1 MGRGYGGGLAPGVS
15 ARNRSAFEESFANV
29 LDPLAFPRQ
38 KDAPMHIGFIGS
50 GRMASALLEGIL
62 RAGIA
67 PAADIVLTDKLP
79 AAAAELARRTGAQ
92 ARGSNADVAS
102 GADTLILCVKP
113 GDVPEALREAGDL
126 SGKLLISI
134 AAGVPLRR
142 LREWAPGNPRLIR
155 VMPNTPAL
163 IGRGAAAFAGGE
175 GATEEDLAAAE
186 KIFGAVGVVARV
198 KEELLDAVTGLS
210 GSGPAFVYTVIE
222 ALADGGV
229 LMGLP
234 REIALRLAS
243 QTVLGAA
250 AMVLDTGMHPAQL
263 RDQVASPGGTT
274 MAGLEAL
281 EDAGLR
287 AALIGAVRAAT
298 ERSGELGAAG

>member
-1 MGRGYGGGLAPGVS
+1 M
-15 ARNRSAFEESFANV
+15 N
-29 LDPLAFPRQ
+29 
-38 KDAPMHIGFIGS
+38 IGFIGS

-67 PAADIVLTDKLP
+67 PTPDIAITDKIP
-79 AAAAELARRTGAQ
+79 AAAEELARRTGVQ
-92 ARGSNADVAS
+92 ARASNGEVAA
-102 GADTLILCVKP
+102 GAGALILCVKP
-113 GDVPEALREAGDL
+113 GDVPSALREAGDL
-126 SGKLLISI
+126 TGKLLVSI

-142 LREWAPGNPRLIR
+142 LREWATGSPRLIR

-163 IGRGAAAFAGGE
+163 IGKGAAAY
-175 GATEEDLAAAE
+175 ATADGVTAEDIEVAE
-186 KIFGAVGVVARV
+186 RIFGAVGIVIRV

-234 REIALRLAS
+234 RDSALRLAS

-250 AMVLDTGMHPAQL
+250 AMALETGLHPAQL
-263 RDQVASPGGTT
+263 RDQVTSPGGTT
-274 MAGLEAL
+274 IAGLEAL
-281 EDAGLR
+281 EEAGLR
-287 AALIGAVRAAT
+287 SALIGAVRAAT

>member
-1 MGRGYGGGLAPGVS
+1 
-15 ARNRSAFEESFANV
+15 
-29 LDPLAFPRQ
+29 
-38 KDAPMHIGFIGS
+38 MHIGFIGS
-50 GRMASALLEGIL
+50 GRMATALLEGIL

-67 PAADIVLTDKLP
+67 QAPDIFLTDKLP
-79 AAAAELARRTGAQ
+79 AAAEELARRTGAQ
-92 ARGSNADVAS
+92 ARGSNAGVAAE
-102 GADTLILCVKP
+102 ADLLMLCVKP
-113 GDVPEALREAGDL
+113 GDVPAALSEAGDL
-126 SGKLLISI
+126 GGKLLVSI
-134 AAGVPLRR
+134 AAGVPLKR

-163 IGRGAAAFAGGE
+163 IGQGAAAYAAGE
-175 GATEEDLAAAE
+175 GATEEDMAVADR
-186 KIFGAVGVVARV
+186 IFGATGIAVRV

-243 QTVLGAA
+243 QTMLGAA
-250 AMVLDTGMHPAQL
+250 DMVLRTGLHPAQL
-263 RDQVASPGGTT
+263 RDQVTSPGGTT
-274 MAGLEAL
+274 IAGLEAL
-281 EDAGLR
+281 EEAGLR

-298 ERSGELGAAG
+298 ERSAELGAAD

>member
-1 MGRGYGGGLAPGVS
+1 MAKHPGM
-15 ARNRSAFEESFANV
+15 N
-29 LDPLAFPRQ
+29 
-38 KDAPMHIGFIGS
+38 IGFIGS

-62 RAGIA
+62 RAAIA
-67 PAADIVLTDKLP
+67 APGDIVITDKIP
-79 AAAAELARRTGAQ
+79 AAANELAQKTGVK
-92 ARGSNADVAS
+92 ARGSNAEVVADA
-102 GADTLILCVKP
+102 GVLILCVKP
-113 GDVPEALREAGDL
+113 GDVPGALAEAGDL

-142 LREWAPGNPRLIR
+142 LKEGAKGTPRLIR

-163 IGRGAAAFAGGE
+163 IGKGAAAYAPGE
-175 GATEEDLAAAE
+175 GATDEDVALADR
-186 KIFGAVGVVARV
+186 IFGATGVVVKV

-234 REIALRLAS
+234 REIALRLAA
-243 QTVLGAA
+243 QTVVGSAS
-250 AMVLDTGMHPAQL
+250 MVLETGLHPAQL

-274 MAGLEAL
+274 IAGLEAL

>member
-1 MGRGYGGGLAPGVS
+1 MPKHLS
-15 ARNRSAFEESFANV
+15 
-29 LDPLAFPRQ
+29 
-38 KDAPMHIGFIGS
+38 MHIGFIGS

-62 RAGIA
+62 RAAIA
-67 PAADIVLTDKLP
+67 PPADILITDKLP
-79 AAAAELARRTGAQ
+79 AASADLARRTGAQ
-92 ARGSNADVAS
+92 ARPSNAEVAS
-102 GADTLILCVKP
+102 GSDLLILCVKP
-113 GDVPEALREAGDL
+113 GDVPQALREAGDL
-126 SGKLLISI
+126 SGKLLVSI

-142 LREWAPGNPRLIR
+142 LRESAAGNPRLVR

-163 IGRGAAAFAGGE
+163 IGRGAAAYAAAE
-175 GATEEDLAAAE
+175 GATTDDLAVTE
-186 KIFGAVGVVARV
+186 RIFGAVGVVVRV

-210 GSGPAFVYTVIE
+210 GSGPAFVYTVVE

-234 REIALRLAS
+234 RDIALRLAS

-250 AMVLDTGMHPAQL
+250 AMILETGLHPAQL
-263 RDQVASPGGTT
+263 RDQVTSPGGTT
-274 MAGLEAL
+274 IAGLEAL

-287 AALIGAVRAAT
+287 AALMAAVRAAT

>member
-1 MGRGYGGGLAPGVS
+1 MS
-15 ARNRSAFEESFANV
+15 EQAN
-29 LDPLAFPRQ
+29 
-38 KDAPMHIGFIGS
+38 MHIGFIGS

-67 PAADIVLTDKLP
+67 PAGDVFLTDKI
-79 AAAAELARRTGAQ
+79 AKAAEELAGRTGAN
-92 ARGSNADVAS
+92 ARGSNAEVVAAA
-102 GADTLILCVKP
+102 GVLILCVKP
-113 GDVPEALREAGDL
+113 GDVPGALKEAGDL
-126 SGKLLISI
+126 TGKLLISI

-142 LREWAPGNPRLIR
+142 LREWATGSVRLIR

-163 IGRGAAAFAGGE
+163 IGKGAAAYAPGE
-175 GATEEDLAAAE
+175 GVTEEDLGVADR
-186 KIFGAVGVVARV
+186 IFGATGIVVWV

-229 LMGLP
+229 LMGLT
-234 REIALRLAS
+234 RDTALRLAA
-243 QTVLGAA
+243 QTVLGSA
-250 AMVLDTGMHPAQL
+250 AMVLETGMHPAQL

-274 MAGLEAL
+274 IAGLEAL

>member
-1 MGRGYGGGLAPGVS
+1 MPKHPS
-15 ARNRSAFEESFANV
+15 
-29 LDPLAFPRQ
+29 
-38 KDAPMHIGFIGS
+38 MHIGFIGS

-62 RAGIA
+62 RAAIA
-67 PAADIVLTDKLP
+67 PATDIFLTDKLP
-79 AAAAELARRTGAQ
+79 AAAEELARRTGAQ
-92 ARGSNADVAS
+92 ARPSNSEVAAN
-102 GADTLILCVKP
+102 ADTLILCVKP
-113 GDVPEALREAGDL
+113 GDVPAALREAGDL
-126 SGKLLISI
+126 SDRLLISI

-142 LREWAPGNPRLIR
+142 LRESAPGNPRLIR

-163 IGRGAAAFAGGE
+163 IGHGAAAYAPAE
-175 GATEEDLAAAE
+175 GATDADLAVAE
-186 KIFGAVGVVARV
+186 RIFGAVGVVVRV

-234 REIALRLAS
+234 RNIALRLAS

-250 AMVLDTGMHPAQL
+250 AMVLQTGLHPAQL

-274 MAGLEAL
+274 IAGLEAL
-281 EDAGLR
+281 EVAGLR
-287 AALIGAVRAAT
+287 AALIAAVRAAT

>member
-1 MGRGYGGGLAPGVS
+1 
-15 ARNRSAFEESFANV
+15 
-29 LDPLAFPRQ
+29 
-38 KDAPMHIGFIGS
+38 MHIGFIGS

-62 RAGIA
+62 RAAIA
-67 PAADIVLTDKLP
+67 PPADIILTDKLP
-79 AAAAELARRTGAQ
+79 AAAEELARRTGVQ
-92 ARGSNADVAS
+92 TRPSNSEVA
-102 GADTLILCVKP
+102 ANAALLILCVKP

-126 SGKLLISI
+126 SGKLLVSI

-163 IGRGAAAFAGGE
+163 IGQGAAAYAAAD
-175 GATEEDLAAAE
+175 GATAEDLAVTE
-186 KIFGAVGVVARV
+186 RIFGAVGIVVRV

-234 REIALRLAS
+234 RDIALRLAS

-250 AMVLDTGMHPAQL
+250 AMALQTGLHPAQL

-274 MAGLEAL
+274 IAGLEAL

-287 AALIGAVRAAT
+287 TALISAVRAAT
-298 ERSGELGAAG
+298 ERSSELGA

>member
-1 MGRGYGGGLAPGVS
+1 
-15 ARNRSAFEESFANV
+15 
-29 LDPLAFPRQ
+29 
-38 KDAPMHIGFIGS
+38 MHIGFIGS

-79 AAAAELARRTGAQ
+79 AAAEELARRTGGQ
-92 ARGSNADVAS
+92 ARGSNSEVAADAEV
-102 GADTLILCVKP
+102 LLLCVKP
-113 GDVPEALREAGDL
+113 GDVPAALQEAGDL

-142 LREWAPGNPRLIR
+142 LSEWAAGTPRLIR

-163 IGRGAAAFAGGE
+163 IGQGAAAYAAGE
-175 GATEEDLAAAE
+175 EATEEDVAAVE
-186 KIFGAVGVVARV
+186 RIFGAVGVVVRV

-234 REIALRLAS
+234 RDIALRLAS
-243 QTVLGAA
+243 QTVAGAA
-250 AMVLDTGMHPAQL
+250 GMALQTGLHPAQL

-274 MAGLEAL
+274 IAGLEAL

>member
-1 MGRGYGGGLAPGVS
+1 M
-15 ARNRSAFEESFANV
+15 
-29 LDPLAFPRQ
+29 Q
-38 KDAPMHIGFIGS
+38 IGFIGS

-67 PAADIVLTDKLP
+67 TAADVVVTDKI
-79 AAAAELARRTGAQ
+79 AAAAEGLAKRTGAR
-92 ARGSNADVAS
+92 AAGSNAEA
-102 GADTLILCVKP
+102 AAEPETLILCVKP
-113 GDVPEALREAGDL
+113 GDVPAALREAGRLD
-126 SGKLLISI
+126 GKLLISI

-142 LREWAPGNPRLIR
+142 LREWAQGEPRLVR

-163 IGRGAAAFAGGE
+163 IGKGAAAYATE
-175 GATEEDLAAAE
+175 GATESDCATVER
-186 KIFGAVGVVARV
+186 IFGAVGIVARV

-222 ALADGGV
+222 ALADGGL

-234 REIALRLAS
+234 REIALRLAA
-243 QTVLGAA
+243 QTVLGSA
-250 AMVLDTGMHPAQL
+250 AMVLETGMHPAQL

-274 MAGLEAL
+274 IAGLEAL
-281 EDAGLR
+281 EAGLR

-298 ERSGELGAAG
+298 ERSGELGRAG

>member
-1 MGRGYGGGLAPGVS
+1 MPT
-15 ARNRSAFEESFANV
+15 
-29 LDPLAFPRQ
+29 PPR
-38 KDAPMHIGFIGS
+38 IGFIGS

-67 PAADIVLTDKLP
+67 PADDIFLTDKIP
-79 AAAAELARRTGAQ
+79 AAAAELAHKTGAT
-92 ARGSNADVAS
+92 AKGSNAEVA
-102 GADTLILCVKP
+102 AEPNTLILCVKP
-113 GDVPEALREAGDL
+113 GDVPGALREAGDL
-126 SGKLLISI
+126 SGKLLVSI

-142 LREWAPGNPRLIR
+142 LREWALGKPRLIR

-163 IGRGAAAFAGGE
+163 IGKGAAAYAAGD
-175 GATEEDLAAAE
+175 GAADEDLALADQ
-186 KIFGAVGVVARV
+186 IFGAIGTVVQV

-234 REIALRLAS
+234 RDIALKLAS
-243 QTVLGAA
+243 QTVMGAA
-250 AMVLDTGMHPAQL
+250 AMVLETGMHPAQL
-263 RDQVASPGGTT
+263 RDQVTSPGGTT
-274 MAGLEAL
+274 IAGLEAL
-281 EDAGLR
+281 EEAGLR

-298 ERSGELGAAG
+298 ERSGALGTAG

>member
-1 MGRGYGGGLAPGVS
+1 
-15 ARNRSAFEESFANV
+15 
-29 LDPLAFPRQ
+29 
-38 KDAPMHIGFIGS
+38 MHIGFIGS

-62 RAGIA
+62 RAQIA
-67 PAADIVLTDKLP
+67 PAGEILVTDKLP
-79 AAAAELARRTGAQ
+79 AAAGELAKRTGAH
-92 ARGSNADVAS
+92 ASASNAEVAS
-102 GADTLILCVKP
+102 KSEALILCVKP
-113 GDVPEALREAGDL
+113 GDVSGALREAGDL

-134 AAGVPLRR
+134 AAGVPLRK

-163 IGRGAAAFAGGE
+163 IGQGATAFAAAE
-175 GATEEDLAAAE
+175 GATAEDVAFAE
-186 KIFGAVGVVARV
+186 KIFGATGIVVRV

-229 LMGLP
+229 LMGLT
-234 REIALRLAS
+234 RDMALKLAA
-243 QTVLGAA
+243 QTVQGAA
-250 AMVLDTGMHPAQL
+250 AMVLQTGVHPAQL

-274 MAGLEAL
+274 IAGLEAL

-298 ERSGELGAAG
+298 ERSGELGKL

>member
-1 MGRGYGGGLAPGVS
+1 
-15 ARNRSAFEESFANV
+15 
-29 LDPLAFPRQ
+29 
-38 KDAPMHIGFIGS
+38 MHIGFIGS
-50 GRMASALLEGIL
+50 GKMASALLEGIL
-62 RAGIA
+62 RAAITPA
-67 PAADIVLTDKLP
+67 TDILITDKIPAAS
-79 AAAAELARRTGAQ
+79 EGLARKTGAQ
-92 ARGSNADVAS
+92 ARASNSEVAANAS
-102 GADTLILCVKP
+102 LLILCVKP
-113 GDVPEALREAGDL
+113 GDVPAALSEAGDL

-142 LREWAPGNPRLIR
+142 LREWAPGNPRLVR

-163 IGRGAAAFAGGE
+163 IGRGAAAY
-175 GATEEDLAAAE
+175 AAAE
-186 KIFGAVGVVARV
+186 GVTAEDVASVERILGAAGIVVRV

-234 REIALRLAS
+234 RDVALRLAS

-250 AMVLDTGMHPAQL
+250 AMVLETGMHPAQL

-274 MAGLEAL
+274 IAGLEAL
-281 EDAGLR
+281 EEAGLR

-298 ERSGELGAAG
+298 ERSGELGAAGGS